1 MSNPS
6 TAPRDVIHQIQDLVD
21 AGRRFTDIHIEQ
33 DEPMMLKLP
42 RGWSA
47 AGPEPVTLAQMRS
60 LLDTIDEDWEDKIV
74 ERAIDRLVVL
84 ADARL
89 RCNVYRAKAGHKVCV
104 SVRRLPRAPL
114 SLEQTGLPPYVKTM
128 LEANRGIIMVTGPTG
143 SGKTTTIAAMLDY
156 LNQSRSAHIITIEEP
171 IEFGFT
177 RKLAIISQREVPTDA
192 ATFASGLREA
202 MRQLPDVLMVGEI
215 RDPDTAAT
223 VLHAGESGH
232 LVLATLH
239 TNSAMSAIT
248 RLLSYF
254 PAEQRDQHAATL
266 ATALIGV
273 ICQSL
278 VPAEDGGAFVLASEL
293 LFNNNQQV
301 APFIADASR
310 QHLIAD
316 FMRRKEDHMS
326 RSLNDILA
334 ELVGKKQISA
344 KDAMRAS
351 YNRMELNDMLGSQR

>member
-1 MSNPS
+1 MSKQS
-6 TAPRDVIHQIQDLVD
+6 SATRDVIDEIQELID

-47 AGPEPVTLAQMRS
+47 ASPEPVTLAQMRS
-60 LLDTIDEDWEDKIV
+60 LLDMIDEDWEDKIV
-74 ERAIDRLVVL
+74 ERAIDRLVLL
-84 ADARL
+84 ADSRL
-89 RCNVYRAKAGHKVCV
+89 RCNVYRAAAGNKVCV
-104 SVRRLPRAPL
+104 SVRRLPHAPL
-114 SLEQTGLPPYVKTM
+114 ALDQTGLPPYVKTM

-156 LNQSRSAHIITIEEP
+156 LNQTRSAHIITIEEP
-171 IEFGFT
+171 IEYGFT

-215 RDPDTAAT
+215 RDPDTAST

-232 LVLATLH
+232 LVLATMH
-239 TNSAMSAIT
+239 TNSAMSAIS

-254 PAEQRDQHAATL
+254 PPEQRDQYATTL
-266 ATALIGV
+266 STSLIGV

-278 VPAEDGGAFVLASEL
+278 VPADDGGAFVLASEL

-301 APFIADASR
+301 APFIADAAKH
-310 QHLIAD
+310 HLIAD
-316 FMRRKEDHMS
+316 YLRRKEDNMS

-334 ELVGKKQISA
+334 ELVAKKNRSA
-344 KDAMRAS
+344 RKTPCVRHTTAWNSMT
-351 YNRMELNDMLGSQR
+351 